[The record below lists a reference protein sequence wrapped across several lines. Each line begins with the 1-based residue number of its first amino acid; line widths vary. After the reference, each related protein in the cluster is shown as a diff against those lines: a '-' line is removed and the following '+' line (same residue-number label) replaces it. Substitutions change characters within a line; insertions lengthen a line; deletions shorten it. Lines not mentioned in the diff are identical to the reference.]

1 MMHMRHVLAL
11 GAAAVLALAI
21 PRGWDLY
28 VARAVEAYRASLVE
42 PLDDATTI
50 AQDIIQRYSYNLSS
64 KEAQDVRVLAEALR
78 AKEAKL
84 KEDIPTQY
92 AAIAVTALRYMEAC
106 RIAGLRSVR
115 ITEDEERA
123 RAAWKAF
130 LAEERWFEDSTTPS
144 DRRVT
149 LNRLWEYQLTAGENA
164 LRDEQALVEALDELR
179 SSNDAIKSL
188 YPAVEFL
195 DPAHLDG
202 ARNERVGQQESAVID
217 IRRLRDRLEVWRA
230 GARHTGTENLRVNS
244 G

>member
-115 ITEDEERA
+115 ITEDEDRA
-123 RAAWKAF
+123 QVAWKAF
-130 LAEERWFEDSTTPS
+130 LAKFDSATPS
-144 DRRVT
+144 ERR
-149 LNRLWEYQLTAGENA
+149 LALIRLWEDQLNARENA

-179 SSNDAIKSL
+179 ASNDAIKSL

-202 ARNERVGQQESAVID
+202 AR
-217 IRRLRDRLEVWRA
+217 EVHL
-230 GARHTGTENLRVNS
+230 GARKAIQEDIDRKRDQLEAWRTSVR
-244 G
+244 